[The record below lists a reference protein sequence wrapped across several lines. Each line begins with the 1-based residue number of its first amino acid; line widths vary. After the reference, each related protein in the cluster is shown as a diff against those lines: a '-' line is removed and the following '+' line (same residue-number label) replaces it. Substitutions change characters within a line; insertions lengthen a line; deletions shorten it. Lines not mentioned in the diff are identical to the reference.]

1 MFKVSLLLFI
11 TFALGAWIYTVF
23 FVDLE
28 IVADDEN
35 VIISQEKKISMLKDK
50 NLENTFRAINEAKK
64 GERKIAEVP
73 KTENIMPDGNKAEPL
88 IDISEDRKKDLLET
102 LESQVESDEL
112 TAQALIESGDEDTAQ
127 VILDRVNQAR
137 RQIIE
142 IKDR

>member
-1 MFKVSLLLFI
+1 
-11 TFALGAWIYTVF
+11 
-23 FVDLE
+23 
-28 IVADDEN
+28 
-35 VIISQEKKISMLKDK
+35 MLKDK